1 MSGDIKGQLYL
12 RGDEGYEEARV
23 GRIFNARKPDRY
35 PAAILEVADV
45 DDVVAGVRLAA
56 SNGWQV
62 SVRSGGH
69 SWAAWFIDPS
79 RNVLAVVQPKG

>member
-1 MSGDIKGQLYL
+1 MSDEIKGRLHL

-45 DDVVAGVRLAA
+45 RRRRGRRPARGGATAGR
-56 SNGWQV
+56 
-62 SVRSGGH
+62 
-69 SWAAWFIDPS
+69 
-79 RNVLAVVQPKG
+79 